1 MGVMNMKDVEIQY
14 IHQEDITGNGVGA
27 IVTSKTVKMQGVLE
41 MEGFSVAKQLY
52 GDLGRRG
59 GANIDLEHLLEDF
72 EPTIRTADMRNWLL
86 IEAQHISSKHV
97 DVQQKTITIPIE
109 AFNDKAFLAYTP
121 TYGSGYTYLMLFQ
134 SHTDKTKVHA
144 LRIVGVFE
152 PSQFDL
158 AVRGRFTHNS
168 LRDWQVKLPNELGK
182 YIQAHMQSHRVAGV
196 HKGGYNSLSG
206 GNVFMNSAPNRMVIK
221 QSKRGATHLY

>member
-1 MGVMNMKDVEIQY
+1 MKDVVIA
-14 IHQEDITGNGVGA
+14 HMVKVKGA
-27 IVTSKTVKMQGVLE
+27 GAPLLGKIKMQGVLA
-41 MEGFSVAKQLY
+41 MESYGVAKQMY

-59 GANIDLEHLLEDF
+59 GAGLDLEHLLEDY
-72 EPTIRTADMRNWLL
+72 EPTIKATEMQKWLL

-109 AFNDKAFLAYTP
+109 AFNDKAFVAYTDSEMP
-121 TYGSGYTYLMLFQ
+121 GHNYLMLFQ

-144 LRIVGVFE
+144 LKIVGVYE

-158 AVRGRFTHNS
+158 VAKARFTHNS

-182 YIQAHMQSHRVAGV
+182 YIEAHMTSIREAGV
-196 HKGGYNSLSG
+196 HKGYNSVSG
-206 GNVFMNSAPNRMVIK
+206 GNVFMNSTPNKMVIK
-221 QSKRGATHLY
+221 QSNRGARHLY